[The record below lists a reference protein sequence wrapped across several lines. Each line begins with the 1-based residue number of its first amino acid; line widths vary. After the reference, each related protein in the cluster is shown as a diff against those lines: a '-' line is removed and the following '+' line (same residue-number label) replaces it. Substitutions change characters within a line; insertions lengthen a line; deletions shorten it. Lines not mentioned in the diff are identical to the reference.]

1 MLRENPDFIAKLYA
15 ASSASMKHLHQNP
28 EFKAKLQ
35 KHLQGDTN
43 PFRNPSTE
51 MTTKRHATLQSKG
64 YTHLSGGNG
73 QGLTDPQALLARQ
86 LNWPTEVVIPTKR
99 KSPWP
104 TSYKVDI
111 ASPEL
116 RIAIEVDGRTH
127 ATKQGKLR
135 DHKKDMV
142 LTELGWTVL
151 RYPNQQVLTHPQTVL
166 KEIMSI
172 ILKQAQETTSQTD
185 C

>member
-73 QGLTDPQALLARQ
+73 QGLTDPQALLA
-86 LNWPTEVVIPTKR
+86 
-99 KSPWP
+99 
-104 TSYKVDI
+104 
-111 ASPEL
+111 SPEL

-172 ILKQAQETTSQTD
+172 ILKQVQETTSQTD